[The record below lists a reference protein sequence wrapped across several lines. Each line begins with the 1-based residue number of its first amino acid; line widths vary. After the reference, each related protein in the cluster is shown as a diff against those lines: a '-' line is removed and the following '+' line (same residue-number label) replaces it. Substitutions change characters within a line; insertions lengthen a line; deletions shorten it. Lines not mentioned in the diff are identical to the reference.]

1 VRFHCPCSSERVKGA
16 LRMLERDELLEMIQ
30 TDGGAEVVCQFCNK
44 VYRLSEDEL
53 RSIVAEMSASQ

>member
-1 VRFHCPCSSERVKGA
+1 
-16 LRMLERDELLEMIQ
+16 MIQ